1 MNMNKEKYL
10 GISLN
15 CGLKVILNRKG
26 KFNLDEEYPEP
37 HNEICEVVEVLKS
50 NSSFDYEISDGN
62 VSYGFIELDEFDF
75 ICRPLT
81 DITKPIEHK
90 GEKFV
95 PLERILGLGKKD
107 GDASSPWNYKILI
120 NDNNLIRIELV
131 RSQQTLELN
140 FRDLSLKHAML
151 LIDWHFAIGLD
162 KTDYIDVNTLEV
174 NPYK

>member
-1 MNMNKEKYL
+1 MNMNKQKYL
-10 GISLN
+10 GISLDS
-15 CGLKVILNRKG
+15 GLKVILNRMG

-37 HNEICEVVEVLKS
+37 HNEICEIVEVLKS

-62 VSYGFIELDEFDF
+62 VSYGFIELEEFDL

-81 DITKPIEHK
+81 DITKPIEHN
-90 GEKFV
+90 GETFV

-107 GDASSPWNYKILI
+107 GDASSPRNYKILI

-131 RSQQTLELN
+131 RSQQTLNLS
-140 FRDLSLKHAML
+140 FIDLSLKHAML

>member
-1 MNMNKEKYL
+1 MSMNKQKYL
-10 GISLN
+10 GISLD
-15 CGLKVILNRKG
+15 CGLKVILNRIG

-37 HNEICEVVEVLKS
+37 HNEICEVVEVLKT

-95 PLERILGLGKKD
+95 PIEKIKELFIDGTEDVLSESIEAIEYFIENNFFSRIEYL
-107 GDASSPWNYKILI
+107 PFILI
-120 NDNNLIRIELV
+120 
-131 RSQQTLELN
+131 Q
-140 FRDLSLKHAML
+140 K

-162 KTDYIDVNTLEV
+162 ETDYVDVNTLEV

>member
-1 MNMNKEKYL
+1 MKKEEFL
-10 GISLN
+10 AMSLN

-37 HNEICEVVEVLKS
+37 HNEICEVVDVLKS

-81 DITKPIEHK
+81 DLTKPIEHN

-95 PLERILGLGKKD
+95 PIENLKDVFMLEWCDLFDDSIDAILEFAKYNNFKKIEYLPFCIVQKLVEWKFDIAGL
-107 GDASSPWNYKILI
+107 
-120 NDNNLIRIELV
+120 IEKG
-131 RSQQTLELN
+131 E
-140 FRDLSLKHAML
+140 A
-151 LIDWHFAIGLD
+151 IDI
-162 KTDYIDVNTLEV
+162 NTLPE

>member
-1 MNMNKEKYL
+1 MKKEEFL
-10 GISLN
+10 AMSLN

-37 HNEICEVVEVLKS
+37 HNEICEVVDVLKS

-81 DITKPIEHK
+81 DLTKPIEHN

-95 PLERILGLGKKD
+95 PIENLKDVFMLEWCDLFDDSIDAILEFAKYNNFKKIEYLPFCIVQKLVEWKFDIAGL
-107 GDASSPWNYKILI
+107 
-120 NDNNLIRIELV
+120 IEKG
-131 RSQQTLELN
+131 E
-140 FRDLSLKHAML
+140 A
-151 LIDWHFAIGLD
+151 
-162 KTDYIDVNTLEV
+162 IDVNTLIE

>member
-1 MNMNKEKYL
+1 MNKEKYL

-81 DITKPIEHK
+81 DLTKPIEHNGETFVPIESLKDVFMLEWCDLFDDSIDAILEFAKYNNFKKIEYLPFCIVQKLVEWKFDITGLIEK
-90 GEKFV
+90 GE
-95 PLERILGLGKKD
+95 
-107 GDASSPWNYKILI
+107 A
-120 NDNNLIRIELV
+120 
-131 RSQQTLELN
+131 
-140 FRDLSLKHAML
+140 
-151 LIDWHFAIGLD
+151 
-162 KTDYIDVNTLEV
+162 IDVNTLTE

>member
-81 DITKPIEHK
+81 DITKPIEHN

-95 PLERILGLGKKD
+95 PIENLKDVFMLEWCDLFDDSIDAILEFAKYNNFKKIEYLPFCLVQKFVEWKFDIAGL
-107 GDASSPWNYKILI
+107 
-120 NDNNLIRIELV
+120 IEKG
-131 RSQQTLELN
+131 E
-140 FRDLSLKHAML
+140 A
-151 LIDWHFAIGLD
+151 
-162 KTDYIDVNTLEV
+162 IDVNTLIE

>member
-1 MNMNKEKYL
+1 MKKEEFLAMNLPFDLMMAEINDDGVIVRRSKLCPSRYHDFATHDYYKPYL
-10 GISLN
+10 HPL
-15 CGLKVILNRKG
+15 
-26 KFNLDEEYPEP
+26 
-37 HNEICEVVEVLKS
+37 
-50 NSSFDYEISDGN
+50 SD
-62 VSYGFIELDEFDF
+62 LA
-75 ICRPLT
+75 
-81 DITKPIEHK
+81 KPIEHS

-95 PLERILGLGKKD
+95 PIERILGLGKKD

-151 LIDWHFAIGLD
+151 LIDWHFDIAGLIE
-162 KTDYIDVNTLEV
+162 KGEAIDVNTLSE

>member
-1 MNMNKEKYL
+1 MKKEEFL
-10 GISLN
+10 AMSLPF
-15 CGLKVILNRKG
+15 GLKGIDAMGDIAELIIFDKNG
-26 KFNLDEEYPEP
+26 YFGTDLDIEEDAEELSNLD
-37 HNEICEVVEVLKS
+37 
-50 NSSFDYEISDGN
+50 GN
-62 VSYGFIELDEFDF
+62 FLPIL
-75 ICRPLT
+75 RPLS
-81 DITKPIEHK
+81 DLTKPIEHN

-95 PLERILGLGKKD
+95 PIERILGLGKKD

-151 LIDWHFAIGLD
+151 LIDWHFDIAGLIE
-162 KTDYIDVNTLEV
+162 KGEAIDVNTLPE